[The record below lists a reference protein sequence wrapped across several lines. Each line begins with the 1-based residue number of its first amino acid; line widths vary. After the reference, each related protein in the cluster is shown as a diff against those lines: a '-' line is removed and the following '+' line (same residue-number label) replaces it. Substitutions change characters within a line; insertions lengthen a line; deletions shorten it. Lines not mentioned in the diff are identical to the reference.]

1 MNDLISRQAA
11 IDAISYSEIAYYP
24 GEYDSEVL
32 RRDSVV
38 KQAILS
44 IVPIDAQPKRKKGE
58 WIIMSEF
65 LGGCTDRCSVCGWE
79 YDYNGYV
86 DEQEYYNYCPNCGAD
101 MRGND
106 GKTES
111 D

>member
-1 MNDLISRQAA
+1 MIIPTSQNDYAIGFADGYRQGKK
-11 IDAISYSEIAYYP
+11 DAE
-24 GEYDSEVL
+24 
-32 RRDSVV
+32 
-38 KQAILS
+38 
-44 IVPIDAQPKRKKGE
+44 RKKGD

-101 MRGND
+101 MRGGED
-106 GKTES
+106 G
-111 D
+111 